1 MSKLASLAFSL
12 SALHP
17 GRTPT
22 ASPSQTQTTPF
33 GATLMT
39 KVLSLTAAVVLF
51 VPVAAV
57 FLLQAARMI
66 A

>member
-1 MSKLASLAFSL
+1 MTKFANLQFTLNT
-12 SALHP
+12 LHP
-17 GRTPT
+17 NTDAA
-22 ASPSQTQTTPF
+22 ASPSQTHATPL

-57 FLLQAARMI
+57 FLMQAARMI

>member
-1 MSKLASLAFSL
+1 
-12 SALHP
+12 
-17 GRTPT
+17 
-22 ASPSQTQTTPF
+22 
-33 GATLMT
+33 MT

>member
-1 MSKLASLAFSL
+1 MTKLANLVVSL
-12 SALHP
+12 SAMHP
-17 GRTPT
+17 NR
-22 ASPSQTQTTPF
+22 ASAASLDQTHTNAL

-39 KVLSLTAAVVLF
+39 KVLSLTAAIIVF

-57 FLLQAARMI
+57 FLMQASRMI